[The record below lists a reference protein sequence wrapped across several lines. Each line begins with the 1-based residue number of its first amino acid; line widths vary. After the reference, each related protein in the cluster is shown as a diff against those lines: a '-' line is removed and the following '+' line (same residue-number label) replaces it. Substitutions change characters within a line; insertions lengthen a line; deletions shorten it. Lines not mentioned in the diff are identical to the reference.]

1 MVRAVRP
8 FEEGEHVVPCYAE
21 GRRGEEVEDG
31 VAERLGWSEG
41 ESGGGEKGVQI
52 EDCEEV
58 QCQGK
63 EGNNVLD
70 CGW

>member
-1 MVRAVRP
+1 VVRAVRP

-41 ESGGGEKGVQI
+41 ESGGGEKGV
-52 EDCEEV
+52 
-58 QCQGK
+58 
-63 EGNNVLD
+63 
-70 CGW
+70 